1 MVHASVRHNEYLYDE
16 QKHANMHVAEAS
28 SIICRSQAKGKIM
41 LIAKEKN
48 KGCKTGKRI
57 NIREIAVTLAHSDTL
72 DQVRSP

>member
-1 MVHASVRHNEYLYDE
+1 MNICMMNRNMQICMRL
-16 QKHANMHVAEAS
+16 KHAAS
-28 SIICRSQAKGKIM
+28 YVDPKGKIM

-57 NIREIAVTLAHSDTL
+57 NIREVAATLAHSDTL